1 MTLGRGGPTV
11 IAGLNLVSPRSGL
24 NGLRGEFRMPDD
36 IDDAGQGSPTV
47 EPPITWEEARDAPG
61 GGPVTTIGRYK
72 ILEQIGEGGFGVVYV
87 AEQKQPIKRRVA
99 LKIIKLGMDTRAV
112 VARFEAERQALAMM
126 DHPNIAKV
134 YDAGATEAG
143 RPYFAMEL
151 VRGIKITE
159 YCDQHKLN
167 TKQRIELFIQICNAI
182 QHAHQKGIIHRDVK
196 PSNVL
201 VTLHDGVPVP
211 KVIDFGIA
219 KATHGD
225 LTDKTVYTQFQQF
238 IGTPAYM
245 SPEQAE
251 MSGLDVDTRSDIY
264 SLGVLLYE
272 LLTGRTPFDATEL
285 MSMGIDA
292 IRKAIREK
300 EPTKPSTKLA
310 TLKGEELQST
320 AVRRSSDAPKLIHLL
335 RGDLD
340 WIVMKCLEKDRTRR
354 YETVSGLVAE
364 IQRHLNNEPVLARPP
379 SRWYRLQKSFRRN
392 KIAFAAGT
400 AIAAALIL
408 GVIGT
413 TVGLIRAKHAEALA
427 LQSRGDAEK
436 LSNFMLDDFYT
447 ELEPSGR
454 LEIVANLERK
464 ALDYYD
470 SLPASLSNAD
480 TERHRAMAEARLAL
494 IIAKQGDQTEAQ
506 EIAAKALGTFEQL
519 RRQGDQS
526 EENVYGSGIALQ
538 AESWNSPDP
547 AAAQRGIDLLKPA
560 VMSPQCSNRV
570 RLLYAEF
577 LDYLSHGQDPEQGVQ
592 TAEEALAVEASAG
605 ASDWS
610 NLTAVCAYADTADS
624 EAREWMGVG
633 RLDNAKRLEEQTLS
647 YAQKIL
653 LRRPGDLWAMA
664 CISEADNLLAKIAIE
679 QLNAAEAEKY
689 LSTGKEAAENL
700 VGSDPSAAAP
710 WDNFNDVGYLSAGRD
725 FSLGRVRQAIGDARA
740 TMEWHPEGVADS
752 HISPRDKARLY
763 GEIATWEAESGDR
776 AATDDALLECT
787 RCVEAD
793 QSRHDAGDN
802 RQISDTLWLDMT
814 TRQIKMTL
822 GEDADVRTMAATAL
836 HLAKDNEERLQPF
849 FPIIQADALWDIAEA
864 DIHLG
869 QYTQSE
875 AAARALL
882 ALRLHEYQADSNR
895 VLRDVV
901 YPWGQV
907 LLAQAQAGSASKAE
921 AMKTIEP
928 VIVLLRQW
936 QAQGVDNMQFRQFFA
951 RALYVQ
957 SLAEPSDT
965 DGCARAGEEL
975 REAQRQ
981 LQGLPDEARQ
991 LHDSTELLSWIS
1003 AEQTKLKAP

>member
-1 MTLGRGGPTV
+1 
-11 IAGLNLVSPRSGL
+11 
-24 NGLRGEFRMPDD
+24 MPDD
-36 IDDAGQGSPTV
+36 IEDAGQGSPTV
-47 EPPITWEEARDAPG
+47 EPPIAWEEARDAPG

-292 IRKAIREK
+292 MRKAIREK

-413 TVGLIRAKHAEALA
+413 TVGLIRAKRAEELA

-470 SLPASLSNAD
+470 SLPASLRNAD
-480 TERHRAMAEARLAL
+480 TERNRAIAQARLAL
-494 IIAKQGDQTEAQ
+494 IFAKQGDQTEAQ
-506 EIAAKALGTFEQL
+506 EIAEKALGTFEQL

-538 AESWNSPDP
+538 AKSWNSLVSDP
-547 AAAQRGIDLLKPA
+547 AAAQRGIDLLKA
-560 VMSPQCSNRV
+560 AAMSPQCSNRV

-577 LDYLSHGQDPEQGVQ
+577 LDYLSHSQDPEQGVQ

-664 CISEADNLLAKIAIE
+664 CISEADNLLAKIAVE
-679 QLNAAEAEKY
+679 QLNDAEAEKY
-689 LSTGKEAAENL
+689 LSAGKEAAENL
-700 VGSDPSAAAP
+700 VRSDPSAAAP
-710 WDNFNDVGYLSAGRD
+710 WGNFSDIGYMSAGRT
-725 FSLGRVRQAIGDARA
+725 FRLGRVGQAIGDARA
-740 TMEWHPEGVADS
+740 TIEWHPEGDADS
-752 HISPRDKARLY
+752 HLSSRDRAGLY
-763 GEIATWEAESGDR
+763 GEIAAWEAESGDR
-776 AATDDALLECT
+776 GAADEALVECT
-787 RCVEAD
+787 RCVETAL
-793 QSRHDAGDN
+793 SRNDAGDKTQN
-802 RQISDTLWLDMT
+802 YKLWLDMT
-814 TRQIKMTL
+814 TRQVKMAF
-822 GEDADVRTMAATAL
+822 GEDADVETMAAAAL
-836 HLAKDNEERLQPF
+836 QFAKDNEGRLPRL
-849 FPIIQADALWDIAEA
+849 FPIIQADGLYDIAEA

-869 QYTQSE
+869 RYPQSE

-882 ALRLHEYQADSNR
+882 ALRLHEYRADSDR

-907 LLAQAQAGSASKAE
+907 LLAHAQAGQAE
-921 AMKTIEP
+921 KVEATKTIQP
-928 VIVLLRQW
+928 VIVLVRQW
-936 QAQGVDNMQFRQFFA
+936 QTQGVDNVQFRQFFA

-957 SLAEPSDT
+957 SLAEPSDA
-965 DGCARAGEEL
+965 DGWARSREEL
-975 REAQRQ
+975 SEAEQL